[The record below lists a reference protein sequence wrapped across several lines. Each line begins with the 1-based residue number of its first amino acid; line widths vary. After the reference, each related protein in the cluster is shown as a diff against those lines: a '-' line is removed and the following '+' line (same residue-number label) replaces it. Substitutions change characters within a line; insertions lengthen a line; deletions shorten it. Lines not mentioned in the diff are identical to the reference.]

1 MNCPYCKKKDVIKAG
16 LRNTRQGLIQKYY
29 CKRCQRY
36 FSDKTEPYTH
46 YPFHV
51 MLYALQLYNQGYPLS
66 QVKTQIGKKYRVSP
80 PVRTMYSWIARYKE
94 MLSFLSLRKKYS
106 LHPDDLTTTH
116 RLFHQQ
122 VYPFTYHHL
131 KLNIASKKLPQLR
144 RYINWVERNL
154 PTKIFLNGPRASQ
167 AKVKDSKYIKN
178 MTIIKKDHPETTLTS
193 YALTL
198 QKKQQSAHE
207 AVEEFFL
214 LNDATTVCTELPV
227 FLNPKETQLFSINT
241 PLTGHIDLVQ
251 IKDNRVY
258 IMDYKPNLNNPSRY
272 IDQLLA
278 YKEAVHHRTR
288 IPKKDIIPIAFNHH
302 SYFEYHRI

>member
-1 MNCPYCKKKDVIKAG
+1 MNCTYCKKKDVIKAG

-29 CKRCQRY
+29 CKQCNRY
-36 FSDKTEPYTH
+36 FSDKTQPYTQ

-66 QVKTQIGKKYRVSP
+66 QVKRLLGKKYRVSP
-80 PVRTMYSWIARYKE
+80 PVRTMYSWIAKYKHN
-94 MLSFLSLRKKYS
+94 LSFLPLRKKYS
-106 LHPDDLTTTH
+106 LHPENLTTTH

-167 AKVKDSKYIKN
+167 AETDKQI
-178 MTIIKKDHPETTLTS
+178 TITKKEHPATTLTN
-193 YALTL
+193 YALSL
-198 QKKQQSAHE
+198 QKKQQSAHG

-214 LNDATTVCTELPV
+214 LNDAHTVCIELPV
-227 FLNPKETQLFSINT
+227 FLNPKETTLFTIDT
-241 PLTGHIDLVQ
+241 PLTGHIDLIQ
-251 IKDNRVY
+251 IKNKTLF
-258 IMDYKPNLNNPSRY
+258 IMDYKPNLNHPEKY
-272 IDQLLA
+272 KDQLLA
-278 YKEAVHHRTR
+278 YKEAVHHRTH
-288 IPKKDIIPIAFNHH
+288 IPKENIIPVAFNHH
-302 SYFEYHRI
+302 AFYEYE